1 VARSLSLI
9 IQEVVDMQ
17 FRSLGRRRSPVVHY
31 AVLALLTVIL
41 FILGTRLGIVLTQ
54 TIQEPH
60 SSENLEATSSGGA
73 ALVEPPVLV
82 QDFTL
87 TSQTGQPLSLSE
99 LRGKPVL
106 LFFGYTH
113 CPEECPLTLADFTRV
128 KSELGVLGHD
138 VHFLFVSVDGERD
151 TPSVMAEFL
160 RRFDESFVGMTGDPD
175 SLRQLGAQFGLLFEN
190 VVLGTNGSPRPATDQ
205 DENYFVSHIS
215 PSFLIDQ
222 EGYLN
227 RVFFYGTKPNVIA
240 SHLQQFLQMD

>member
-1 VARSLSLI
+1 
-9 IQEVVDMQ
+9 MQ
-17 FRSLGRRRSPVVHY
+17 IRSLGRRRSPLIHY
-31 AVLALLTVIL
+31 GVLALLTVIL
-41 FILGTRLGIVLTQ
+41 FALGTRLGIILSNKVQQPL
-54 TIQEPH
+54 PP
-60 SSENLEATSSGGA
+60 ENVAATGSGGA

-87 TSQTGQPLSLSE
+87 TSQTGQSLSLSE
-99 LRGKPVL
+99 LRGQPVL

-113 CPEECPLTLADFTRV
+113 CPEECPLTLADYTRV
-128 KSELGVLGHD
+128 KSELGARGND

-160 RRFDESFVGMTGDPD
+160 RRFDASFVGMTGDPD

-190 VVLGTNGSPRPATDQ
+190 VVLDNDGSQRPATDQ

-222 EGYLN
+222 DGYLR
-227 RVFFYGTKPNVIA
+227 RVFFYGTKPNVIT
-240 SHLQQFLQMD
+240 SHLQTFLEVG

>member
-1 VARSLSLI
+1 
-9 IQEVVDMQ
+9 MQ

-31 AVLALLTVIL
+31 SVLVLLTIIL
-41 FILGTRLGIVLTQ
+41 FVLGTRLGIVLLQ
-54 TIQEPH
+54 TIQESRSPENPAATA
-60 SSENLEATSSGGA
+60 SSGA
-73 ALVEPPVLV
+73 ALVEPPLLV

-87 TSQTGQPLSLSE
+87 TSQTGQPLSLSD
-99 LRGKPVL
+99 LRGQPVL

-128 KSELGVLGHD
+128 KSELGTQGND

-160 RRFDESFVGMTGDPD
+160 RRFDENFIGMTGDPD
-175 SLRQLGAQFGLLFEN
+175 SLRQLGGQFGLLFES
-190 VVLGTNGSPRPATDQ
+190 VVLGNDGSQRPATDQ

-222 EGYLN
+222 DGYLS
-227 RVFFYGTKPNVIA
+227 RVFFYGTKPNVIT
-240 SHLQQFLQMD
+240 SHVQEFLE